1 MHLMWITTVMET
13 SFFVC
18 QCYVLAFPSVDDYCE
33 LIIRLPEVNFIPTC
47 EGIIALFMS
56 LNLLSLLIYWYFCAV
71 TYEYYFIGCNDV
83 YLKEHE
89 RKRIAKE
96 KKKQI
101 MKIAKEIE
109 MRDTFDD
116 DDSMDL
122 LFRELPSETKGRKT
136 MTKTKAD
143 KIRFDLDMS
152 PDNSTFSDIKANAKT
167 GRKTTAVRFETDT
180 SADITPPPK
189 FTIND

>member
-1 MHLMWITTVMET
+1 M
-13 SFFVC
+13 
-18 QCYVLAFPSVDDYCE
+18 LAFPSVDDYCE
-33 LIIRLPEVNFIPTC
+33 IIIRLPEVNFIPTC

-101 MKIAKEIE
+101 LQIAKEIDNE
-109 MRDTFDD
+109 FVNED

-122 LFRELPSETKGRKT
+122 LFRELPTETKGRKT
-136 MTKTKAD
+136 MSKKKAD
-143 KIRFDLDMS
+143 KIRFDLDHSQEMS
-152 PDNSTFSDIKANAKT
+152 SVNLSDIKANAKV
-167 GRKTTAVRFETDT
+167 GRKTTAARYETDT
-180 SADITPPPK
+180 SNDMTPPK
-189 FTIND
+189 FSINE